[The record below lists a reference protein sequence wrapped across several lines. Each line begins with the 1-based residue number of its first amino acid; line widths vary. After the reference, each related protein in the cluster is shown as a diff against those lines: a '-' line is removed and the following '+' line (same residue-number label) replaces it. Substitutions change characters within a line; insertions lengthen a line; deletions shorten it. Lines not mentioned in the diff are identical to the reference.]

1 MKMILSPLL
10 LLIALTANVRAQDP
24 KPCNPD
30 MPYLPWEIYNPRT
43 YDEYLE
49 PKHQVK
55 PAVNLQPVIQP
66 QMPVIQLPLSLD
78 VHFVSPEPIQYVDI
92 SAKNIIGDLPLK
104 NVLRIRY
111 KDSARAEDAVVTI
124 AGEKF
129 IAQYHI
135 RPGGTN
141 VPLQVNIDPA
151 DTKPLDIS
159 GIGLSQN
166 QLRQLALGLY
176 LKKPGRPKEK
186 TKAFGIYG
194 TVNHLYTIDNYI
206 FIDLGFHNK
215 TDLKFDIEQFR
226 FRIDD
231 KKITKATNVQSVEV
245 KPLMAL
251 LDNTAFNKYYRNIY
265 VLPKL
270 TFPGNKVLHVE
281 LSEKQIS
288 GRIIHL
294 DISYKDVLDADSIP
308 L

>member
-1 MKMILSPLL
+1 MILNPILL
-10 LLIALTANVRAQDP
+10 LLILLNNARAQDVRP
-24 KPCNPD
+24 YRPD
-30 MPYLPWEIYNPRT
+30 TLKTIWRI
-43 YDEYLE
+43 
-49 PKHQVK
+49 
-55 PAVNLQPVIQP
+55 APVIDAK
-66 QMPVIQLPLSLD
+66 MPIVQLPENLD
-78 VHFVSPEPIQYVDI
+78 IHFISPGPIQYVDI

-111 KDSARAEDAVVTI
+111 KDSAKACEAVVTI

-141 VPLQVNIDPA
+141 VPLQINIEPA
-151 DTKPLDIS
+151 DTKPLEIA

-166 QLRQLALGLY
+166 QLRQIAFNLFS
-176 LKKPGRPKEK
+176 KKPGKPKEK
-186 TKAFGIYG
+186 SKAYGIYG
-194 TVNHLYTIDNYI
+194 TVNHLYTIDDYI
-206 FIDLGFHNK
+206 FIDLGFRNK

-231 KKITKATNVQSVEV
+231 KKVTKATNVQSVEI

-270 TFPGNKVLHVE
+270 TFPGNKILHIE

-294 DISYKDVLDADSIP
+294 DVSYQDVLNADIIP

>member
-1 MKMILSPLL
+1 MILSPLL
-10 LLIALTANVRAQDP
+10 LLIALSAHVRAQDP
-24 KPCNPD
+24 KPCNHD

-49 PKHQVK
+49 PERQVK
-55 PAVNLQPVIQP
+55 PAANLQPVIQF
-66 QMPVIQLPLSLD
+66 QMPVVQLPVNLD

-92 SAKNIIGDLPLK
+92 SAKNIIGDLPIK

-111 KDSARAEDAVVTI
+111 KDSAMAEDAVVTI
-124 AGEKF
+124 AGETF
-129 IAQYHI
+129 LAQYHI

-141 VPLQVNIDPA
+141 VPLHVNIEPA
-151 DTKPLDIS
+151 DTKPLAIS

-206 FIDLGFHNK
+206 FIDLGFRNK

-231 KKITKATNVQSVEV
+231 KKITKATNVQSVEI

-251 LDNTAFNKYYRNIY
+251 LDNTAFNKYFRNIY

-270 TFPGNKVLHVE
+270 TFPGNKVLHIE

-294 DISYKDVLDADSIP
+294 DISYKDVLDADMIP

>member
-1 MKMILSPLL
+1 MIISPIL
-10 LLIALTANVRAQDP
+10 LLIALINNTHAQDLRP
-24 KPCNPD
+24 YWPD
-30 MPYLPWEIYNPRT
+30 SLYMQQHLTKTWRIAPAIDSKMPI
-43 YDEYLE
+43 
-49 PKHQVK
+49 V
-55 PAVNLQPVIQP
+55 
-66 QMPVIQLPLSLD
+66 QLPENLD
-78 VHFVSPEPIQYVDI
+78 VHFISPEPIQYVDI

-104 NVLRIRY
+104 NVLRIRF
-111 KDSARAEDAVVTI
+111 KDSSKTCEAVVTI
-124 AGEKF
+124 VGEKF
-129 IAQYHI
+129 IAQYHV
-135 RPGGTN
+135 RPGGSN
-141 VPLQVNIDPA
+141 VPLQINIEPA

-166 QLRQLALGLY
+166 QLRQIALNLFQQ
-176 LKKPGRPKEK
+176 KPGKPKEK

-194 TVNHLYTIDNYI
+194 TVNHVYTIDDYI
-206 FIDLGFHNK
+206 FIDLGFRNK

-245 KPLMAL
+245 QPLMAL
-251 LDNTAFNKYYRNIY
+251 LDNTTFNKYYRNIY

-270 TFPGNKVLHVE
+270 TFPGDKVLHIE

-294 DISYKDVLDADSIP
+294 DVSYKDVLNADTIP